1 MTKQCRRTVT
11 PISCGKLYLLKA
23 HDIPKFD
30 WSIRS
35 DLPFILSLVLRMT
48 LDFDWSALNSVALI
62 RFLMSIFGWYRHLW
76 PFPIKSADVLPELT
90 FVLDLVLGAR
100 SQLGKSLTNG
110 LGTEIY
116 FFVFLVLT
124 ARGFTLQVHWHD
136 CLFVFLRVFLIV
148 FWIICIFKAV
158 KLTVQRPKYDRNVV
172 SNSISFIFV
181 FRINNYQEILVV
193 GCCPESFLPT
203 GFPLHEQRRTYCA
216 GPHKSAKTTTI

>member
-1 MTKQCRRTVT
+1 MTKQSRRTVT

-30 WSIRS
+30 WSILS
-35 DLPFILSLVLRMT
+35 DLPIILSLVLRMT

-62 RFLMSIFGWYRHLW
+62 RFVMSIFGWYRHLW
-76 PFPIKSADVLPELT
+76 PFPIKSADVLAELT
-90 FVLDLVLGAR
+90 FVLDLVLG
-100 SQLGKSLTNG
+100 
-110 LGTEIY
+110 
-116 FFVFLVLT
+116 
-124 ARGFTLQVHWHD
+124 
-136 CLFVFLRVFLIV
+136 
-148 FWIICIFKAV
+148 V

-172 SNSISFIFV
+172 SNSNSFIFV
-181 FRINNYQEILVV
+181 FRINNYREILVV